1 MANPV
6 TTYPRLAH
14 DWLKHENDPLL
25 HRREAVLVSG
35 AGNLGTG
42 TVLGKITA
50 SGKYKRHV
58 NGATDGTQTAVA
70 ILLSPAD
77 ASAADAKC
85 VIVTGF
91 AEIVASELTWDS
103 SVNDATKK
111 NAALAQLDALGIR
124 TRSVV

>member
-1 MANPV
+1 MTNPV

-14 DWLKHENDPLL
+14 DWLKHENDPII
-25 HRREAVLVSG
+25 HRREAVIASG
-35 AGNLGTG
+35 AGNLATG

-58 NGATDGTQTAVA
+58 NGASDGTETAVA

-77 ASAADAKC
+77 ASAADAKA

-91 AEIVASELTWDS
+91 AEIASAELTWDA
-103 SVNDATKK
+103 SVDNNTKK
-111 NAALAQLDALGIR
+111 NAALTQLDALGFR
-124 TRSVV
+124 TRRVL